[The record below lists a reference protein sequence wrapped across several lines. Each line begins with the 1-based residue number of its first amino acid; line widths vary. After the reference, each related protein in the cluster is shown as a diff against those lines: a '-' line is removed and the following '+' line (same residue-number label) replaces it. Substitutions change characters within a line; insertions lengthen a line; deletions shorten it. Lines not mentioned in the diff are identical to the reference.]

1 MNDNGMNEAGM
12 HDDDMHHGKLE
23 SHPDDDIQEDKS
35 ATADARVD
43 LYQALSTVEDALA
56 DGYHSR
62 RPLPAFAPE
71 EPPQARKPQSS
82 ALRTTQYQT
91 TQGQTAYSQRDQ
103 DQKTSAPRVLPTA
116 HESLSSI
123 VPELVRCRA
132 CRLAI
137 TRKQVVPGTGPEGA
151 ALFILGEYP
160 SDEEK
165 ACLPFSLDSGALMA
179 RMLSAIGLDRQRN
192 CFETTAVKCR
202 PPMDRDPSPDELAS
216 CLPFLERQLLS
227 SRPKAILAF
236 GRIPAQILLGSKEA
250 LPRLRGRIHDWRG
263 IPLVATYHPEA
274 ILKDE
279 SLKRPAW
286 EDLKLLRTIFDD
298 A

>member
-1 MNDNGMNEAGM
+1 MN
-12 HDDDMHHGKLE
+12 
-23 SHPDDDIQEDKS
+23 DDDIHEGRHDGRLADGTHEDRS
-35 ATADARVD
+35 APVDARLD

-62 RPLPAFAPE
+62 RPLPAFAPD
-71 EPPQARKPQSS
+71 EPPQARKPQTGNQG
-82 ALRTTQYQT
+82 ATPYQT
-91 TQGQTAYSQRDQ
+91 TQGQTAHSQRDQ
-103 DQKTSAPRVLPTA
+103 GQKTSAPRGLPPA
-116 HESLSSI
+116 HESLASI

-165 ACLPFSLDSGALMA
+165 AGLPFSLDAGQLMA
-179 RMLSAIGLDRQRN
+179 RMLSAIGLDRQRD

-202 PPMDRDPSPDELAS
+202 PPMDRDPSPDELRS
-216 CLPFLERQLLS
+216 CLPFLVRQLLS
-227 SRPKAILAF
+227 SQPKAILAF
-236 GRIPAQILLGSKEA
+236 GRISAQILLGSKEA
-250 LPRLRGRIHDWRG
+250 LPRLRGRIHEWRG

-286 EDLKLLRTIFDD
+286 EDLKLLKTIFED